1 MDINGRLL
9 IVVKKYSGNGQMSI
23 DSDLEK
29 ELGISGD
36 DAYDLIKDYGLVFN
50 VDVSAFVFNKY
61 FYDEGEQMIRFFHWC
76 TGRYKRRKFTLVD
89 LQQGI
94 ELGKLL

>member
-1 MDINGRLL
+1 M
-9 IVVKKYSGNGQMSI
+9 VKKYSDIGDVPI

-36 DAYDLIKDYGLVFN
+36 DAYDLIIDYGLVFN

-76 TGRYKRRKFTLVD
+76 TRRYKRRKFTLVD
-89 LQQGI
+89 LQQGV